1 MPGTTTLPDDSDE
14 QVGPAAGGARRQG
27 TFVAVAA
34 LLVALGAVGGL
45 LAGTRLAPSAATP
58 AEGSADAGFARD
70 MRVHHL
76 QAVEMGVLVREATE
90 DAEVR
95 QLALDIVLTQQQQA
109 GQMHAWLETWGLP
122 QSGPAEPM
130 AWMTGHGDHGA
141 APDGLMPGMATRDEL
156 TALAE
161 ADGAEAERIFLGLM
175 IPHHEAGVEMAEA
188 AVDMAEQDVVRDLA
202 GAIVTAQEAELTV
215 LREMLDARGGAP
227 TEG

>member
-1 MPGTTTLPDDSDE
+1 MPAAVTLPHDSE
-14 QVGPAAGGARRQG
+14 ELTGPSSGGARRQG
-27 TFVAVAA
+27 AFVAVAA
-34 LLVALGAVGGL
+34 LLVALAAVGGL

-76 QAVEMGVLVREATE
+76 QAVEMGVLVREASE
-90 DAEVR
+90 DPEVR

-109 GQMHAWLETWGLP
+109 GQMHAWLETWNLP
-122 QSGPAEPM
+122 QSGPDAPM
-130 AWMTGHGDHGA
+130 AWMEGHGDHGA
-141 APDGLMPGMATRDEL
+141 APDGLMPGMATRAEL

-161 ADGAEAERIFLGLM
+161 ADGVEAERIFLGLM
-175 IPHHEAGVEMAEA
+175 IPHHEAGVAMAEA

-227 TEG
+227 TDD